1 MATYIILSHISP
13 EAVKDPKNFKDLAK
27 TVSETLNSNVRML
40 PGKIV
45 TNIGPL

>member
-27 TVSETLNSNVRML
+27 TVSDRLQVMVHLRDICSGLRT
-40 PGKIV
+40 
-45 TNIGPL
+45 